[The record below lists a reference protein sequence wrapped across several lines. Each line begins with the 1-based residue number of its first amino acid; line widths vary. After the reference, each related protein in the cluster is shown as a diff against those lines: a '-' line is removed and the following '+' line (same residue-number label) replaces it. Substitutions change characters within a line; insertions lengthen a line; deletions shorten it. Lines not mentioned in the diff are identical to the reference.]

1 SDYSAERLMSAA
13 LELFSRKD
21 FNAVTIKDIAAASD
35 VNTALIYYYY
45 ESKEDLFR
53 AAIEFAISKAMERSQ
68 ELREKHNDPI
78 YLINEWFR
86 SNLEVA
92 TVIRQ
97 LVKIMLDYAGADN
110 SLPSVDKLIK
120 EFYRV
125 EEGDI
130 LAGSID
136 RGISQGVFRNVDSAS
151 IANFV
156 SVHLDGIMVASMI
169 RAEFKIEKALSDLR
183 GMLWHYL
190 EHEEKGTQRRR
201 VEPVIEAVQSTP
213 RKRQRGNPPG

>member
-1 SDYSAERLMSAA
+1 MSMRPLTNRDRKATGMIRRAGGRRSRKRSDYSAERLMSAA

-68 ELREKHNDPI
+68 ELRQKYNDPI

-136 RGISQGVFRNVDSAS
+136 RG
-151 IANFV
+151 
-156 SVHLDGIMVASMI
+156 
-169 RAEFKIEKALSDLR
+169 
-183 GMLWHYL
+183 
-190 EHEEKGTQRRR
+190 
-201 VEPVIEAVQSTP
+201 
-213 RKRQRGNPPG
+213 